1 MDGIKEEPPVNEE
14 EDDGRGAWNT
24 VQLGT
29 SIIQLHHAI
38 FTFAPN
44 IIYFTLPTDESAIEP
59 VTMEAAILD
68 AEPSLGHGVG
78 GALKLAMSK
87 GYLQKEDSS
96 RPSASRFAH
105 LQAQN
110 YSIEDKTYGYV

>member
-1 MDGIKEEPPVNEE
+1 
-14 EDDGRGAWNT
+14 
-24 VQLGT
+24 
-29 SIIQLHHAI
+29 
-38 FTFAPN
+38 
-44 IIYFTLPTDESAIEP
+44 
-59 VTMEAAILD
+59 MEAAILD

-110 YSIEDKTYGYV
+110 YSIEDKTYGYVWNITIIQYKKLSHIFEKKNECEKYSSIECTPTNLVRQVSSEFQTVS

>member
-1 MDGIKEEPPVNEE
+1 
-14 EDDGRGAWNT
+14 
-24 VQLGT
+24 
-29 SIIQLHHAI
+29 
-38 FTFAPN
+38 
-44 IIYFTLPTDESAIEP
+44 
-59 VTMEAAILD
+59 MENAILD

>member
-1 MDGIKEEPPVNEE
+1 
-14 EDDGRGAWNT
+14 
-24 VQLGT
+24 
-29 SIIQLHHAI
+29 
-38 FTFAPN
+38 
-44 IIYFTLPTDESAIEP
+44 
-59 VTMEAAILD
+59 MEAAILD

-87 GYLQKEDSS
+87 GYLQKEDNS

-110 YSIEDKTYGYV
+110 YSIEDKTYGYVWNNYHSIQEAFLHIWKEKQM

>member
-1 MDGIKEEPPVNEE
+1 MDEVKDEPPVNED

-24 VQLGT
+24 VQLG
-29 SIIQLHHAI
+29 I
-38 FTFAPN
+38 FISQCKFVFYLSFVHLCKIYYIN
-44 IIYFTLPTDESAIEP
+44 IDENTTEP
-59 VTMEAAILD
+59 VVMEAAILD
-68 AEPSLGHGVG
+68 AEPSLGQGVG

-87 GYLQKEDSS
+87 GYLQKEDSN

-110 YSIEDKTYGYV
+110 YSIEDKTYG